1 MHFLP
6 RKARLY
12 LPHHLSTFSR
22 CVVFVVVYCSLQPL
36 CHVSITIHSHLIMKM
51 IITGRIWR
59 QRSWRRSESTYSPI
73 LVYYFV
79 CAESPSFRHLI
90 ITTSRIAITFQF
102 HIWQW
107 EAQQELLRLRN
118 ASPEVR
124 DKYFEEVSH
133 FIHTIPFCICRD
145 LLAFLVTMIRY
156 FNFVADFTIKPK
168 NR

>member
-1 MHFLP
+1 MHLLP
-6 RKARLY
+6 RKAQLY

-22 CVVFVVVYCSLQPL
+22 CVVFVVVYFSLQPL
-36 CHVSITIHSHLIMKM
+36 CHDVSITIHSHLIMKM

-59 QRSWRRSESTYSPI
+59 QRSRRRSESTYSPI
-73 LVYYFV
+73 LVYCFV
-79 CAESPSFRHLI
+79 CAERPSFMHLI
-90 ITTSRIAITFQF
+90 ITTSRITFQF

-124 DKYFEEVSH
+124 DKYFEEVSQ
-133 FIHTIPFCICRD
+133 FIRTILFCICRD
-145 LLAFLVTMIRY
+145 LLAFLVTKIRY